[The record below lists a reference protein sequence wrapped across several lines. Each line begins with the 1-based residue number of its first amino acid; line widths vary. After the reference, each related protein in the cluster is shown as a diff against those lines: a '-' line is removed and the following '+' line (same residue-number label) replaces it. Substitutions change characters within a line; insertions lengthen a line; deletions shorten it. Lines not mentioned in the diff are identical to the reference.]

1 MSDFGSQIDLTTMLF
16 VNALTSF
23 ASVLL
28 FLRFW
33 YATDYVKRPGS
44 LLLWSVA
51 NVLLTIGFLALLAK
65 AFGVTIPRVQLIAN
79 LTIDIGTAVA
89 LVATNLFLDRPRNDN
104 WPIGVAALLA
114 VVEVS
119 YALSRPHPDFGVM
132 LLFGC
137 AVRGTLTISTGTALW
152 RHAPLPHRPPA
163 RLAAAFHFAWAGIMV
178 LRGVAVLIGAESSFA
193 FEMSSVVG
201 LLTRLLL
208 TWMIAICLLWMIA
221 RQLDEQLIWQATRD
235 PLTGL
240 SNRRVMWEAGV
251 RRIESLA
258 RNGGDLTLILIDID
272 HFKRLNDRWGH
283 LAGDAVLATV
293 AGRIAATVRSTDL
306 VGRVGGEEFM
316 ILLAPGTDA
325 VAAEIA
331 ERIRTEI
338 ESISIFLNDGAQVG
352 CTVSLG
358 HSRTTRRDATWEALI
373 AEADIALYAAKN
385 GGRNRVVD
393 HALLMAS
400 HDDGAAAIAGR
411 TGDLPLMV

>member
-65 AFGVTIPRVQLIAN
+65 AFGITIPRVQLIAN

-104 WPIGVAALLA
+104 WPIGLAALLA

-137 AVRGTLTISTGTALW
+137 AVRGTLTIATGTALW
-152 RHAPLPHRPPA
+152 RHAPRPHRPPA
-163 RLAAAFHFAWAGIMV
+163 RLAAVFHFAWAGIMV

-193 FEMSSVVG
+193 FEISSVVG

-258 RNGGDLTLILIDID
+258 RNGGDLALILIDID

-283 LAGDAVLATV
+283 LAGDAVLAAV
-293 AGRIAATVRSTDL
+293 AGRIAATVRSVDL
-306 VGRVGGEEFM
+306 AGRVGGEEFM
-316 ILLAPGTDA
+316 ILLAPGTEA
-325 VAAEIA
+325 ATAEIA

-338 ESISIFLNDGAQVG
+338 ESMSIFLNDGAQVG

-393 HALLMAS
+393 HALLMTS
-400 HDDGAAAIAGR
+400 HDDGAAAVAGR

>member
-1 MSDFGSQIDLTTMLF
+1 MSEFGSLIDLTTMLF

-23 ASVLL
+23 ASIFV

-33 YATDYVKRPGS
+33 HGTDYVKRPAS
-44 LLLWSVA
+44 LLLWSIA
-51 NVLLTIGFLALLAK
+51 NVLLTIGFLALIAK
-65 AFGVTIPRVQLIAN
+65 AFGVTIPRVQLLAN
-79 LTIDIGTAVA
+79 LTIDVGTAVA

-104 WPIGVAALLA
+104 WPIGAAALLA
-114 VVEVS
+114 AVEIS

-137 AVRGTLTISTGTALW
+137 AVRGTLIVATGLALW

-163 RLAAAFHFAWAGIMV
+163 RLAALFHFAWAGIMA
-178 LRGVAVLIGAESSFA
+178 LRSVAVLVGAESTLA
-193 FEMSSVVG
+193 FELSTVVG

-240 SNRRVMWEAGV
+240 SNRRVMWEAGTK
-251 RRIESLA
+251 RIDALA
-258 RNGGDLTLILIDID
+258 RDGGEQALILIDID
-272 HFKRLNDRWGH
+272 HFKQLNDRWGH
-283 LAGDAVLATV
+283 LAGDAVLAAV
-293 AGRIAATVRSTDL
+293 AARIAATVRSTDL
-306 VGRVGGEEFM
+306 AGRIGGEEFM
-316 ILLAPGTDA
+316 VLLAPDTKA
-325 VAAEIA
+325 VGAEIA

-338 ESISIFLNDGAQVG
+338 EGMSIFLNDGTELG

-358 HSRTTRRDATWEALI
+358 HSRAGRTDTTWEALI

-385 GGRNRVVD
+385 SGRNRVVD
-393 HALLMAS
+393 HAALMTP
-400 HDDGAAAIAGR
+400 HDDRAAPIESHADELYSGA
-411 TGDLPLMV
+411 